1 MRNIAFLC
9 LILATCVALQ
19 AQLPE
24 TASPEL
30 VIPNKDI
37 IFYSELKSAKYLS
50 NIGVLTY
57 VCGLVVKVASTVAI
71 ISSSDNRETEFG
83 SNELTLLITGGLATV
98 VGPALCAGGA
108 YTVERAYEWYNKPF
122 IGKNMGFPFYGAS
135 WTFSA
140 LGVLGNLTGVKPL
153 SVIGSVGQELFL
165 ITSMAVSLGFVT
177 NNNTLEK
184 SKLVSRSFQVAPV
197 ISSRDGVGLRIA
209 ATF

>member
-1 MRNIAFLC
+1 MRNIAFWC
-9 LILATCVALQ
+9 LILVTSVALQ
-19 AQLPE
+19 AQLRE
-24 TASPEL
+24 TASSEL

-50 NIGVLTY
+50 SIGLITY
-57 VCGLVVKVASTVAI
+57 VGGLVFNVASTVAI
-71 ISSSDNRETEFG
+71 LSSSDNGEIEFG
-83 SNELTLLITGGLATV
+83 SDELAVMITGGLATL

-108 YTVERAYEWYNKPF
+108 YKVERIYEWYGKPF
-122 IGKNMGFPFYGAS
+122 IGKNIGFPLYGAS

-140 LGVLGNLTGVKPL
+140 LAVLGNLTGTKPL
-153 SVIGSVGQELFL
+153 SIIGAVGQELFL

-177 NNNTLEK
+177 SNDIFKKTK
-184 SKLVSRSFQVAPV
+184 QVSRSFQFAPV